1 MSESNRN
8 VPEPDAPIINDQA
21 DRMLGRIIIRYGLLS
36 LALLTLVSLV
46 MIPVNAPF
54 GELYRA
60 QHVRAV
66 FRILMLDF
74 LSTLVVLLPFFLGIN
89 RLFATRLR
97 LGRDL
102 TAQRRW
108 REAVAALDPFAGPT
122 QRFLDRTGEAHA
134 LLAQAYVG
142 VGDTQKAEATRA
154 FVLRHRP
161 GVWAD
166 QARTARP
173 AVPASGQEKRPRPSN
188 GKRRRRF

>member
-1 MSESNRN
+1 
-8 VPEPDAPIINDQA
+8 VPDPDAPIINDAA

-60 QHVRAV
+60 HRVRDV
-66 FRILMLDF
+66 VRILILDF

-89 RLFATRLR
+89 RLFAARLR

-102 TAQRRW
+102 VGRRRW

-122 QRFLDRTGEAHA
+122 QRFLDRTGEAHYWLA
-134 LLAQAYVG
+134 LAYAG
-142 VGDTQKAEATRA
+142 AGDQKKAEATRA
-154 FVLRHRP
+154 FLLRHRP
-161 GVWAD
+161 GAWAEKLRAAPPM
-166 QARTARP
+166 AR
-173 AVPASGQEKRPRPSN
+173 ASGQEKRPRPSN
-188 GKRRRRF
+188 GKPRRRF

>member
-1 MSESNRN
+1 M
-8 VPEPDAPIINDQA
+8 PDPDPPIINDEA

-46 MIPVNAPF
+46 MIPVNANF

-60 QHVRAV
+60 HRLRDVART
-66 FRILMLDF
+66 LTLDF

-89 RLFATRLR
+89 RLFAARLR

-102 TAQRRW
+102 VAQRRW

-122 QRFLDRTGEAHA
+122 QRFLDRTGEAHS
-134 LLAQAYVG
+134 LLALAYAG
-142 VGDTQKAEATRA
+142 AGDPSKAEAAHA

-161 GVWAD
+161 GAWAD
-166 QARTARP
+166 KLRAAPPSGRQ
-173 AVPASGQEKRPRPSN
+173 SGQEKRPRPSN

>member
-1 MSESNRN
+1 M
-8 VPEPDAPIINDQA
+8 PDPDAPIINDEA
-21 DRMLGRIIIRYGLLS
+21 DRLLGRIIIRYGLLS

-46 MIPVNAPF
+46 MIPINAPF

-60 QHVRAV
+60 HRVREVA
-66 FRILMLDF
+66 RILTLDF

-108 REAVAALDPFAGPT
+108 REAVAALDPFAGPS

-134 LLAQAYVG
+134 LLAQAYIG
-142 VGDTQKAEATRA
+142 TGDAGKAEAARA

-166 QARTARP
+166 KLRAAPPTAR
-173 AVPASGQEKRPRPSN
+173 ASAQEKRPRPSN
-188 GKRRRRF
+188 GKPRRRF